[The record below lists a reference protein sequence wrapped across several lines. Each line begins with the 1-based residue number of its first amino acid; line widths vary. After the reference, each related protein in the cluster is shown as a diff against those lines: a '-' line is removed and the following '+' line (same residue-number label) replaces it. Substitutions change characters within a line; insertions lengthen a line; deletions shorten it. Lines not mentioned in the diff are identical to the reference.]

1 MLPPAERDPFRLPSR
16 LPFLVLGL
24 LVLAGA
30 SCGKNRVPPLPPN
43 AADRDTGAGSRTSTS
58 GTGAADPSFA
68 EAPGLEIRV
77 EPSLIQPGGSA
88 LLSWETRGAVEVRI
102 DQGIGVVD
110 PSGRI
115 KLFPE
120 ETTSYT
126 LSATGP
132 GGTVERLV
140 TIEVA
145 ADRTGAIGQEDLF
158 PAARGDEIP
167 LSVEPVFFGF
177 DSSALDARNRSTL
190 EANARWFS
198 QPENAH
204 LRFVLEG
211 HCDERGTDEY
221 NLALADKRAQVVRQ
235 FLADAGIDPVRM
247 TTIALGEER
256 PFDSGRS
263 EESWALNRRVHFVL
277 IQEQE

>member
-1 MLPPAERDPFRLPSR
+1 MLPPAERDPFKISSR
-16 LPFLVLGL
+16 LLFLVLGL

-30 SCGKNRVPPLPPN
+30 SCGRNRVPTLPPS
-43 AADRDTGAGSRTSTS
+43 AAGSAGSGADRN
-58 GTGAADPSFA
+58 GTGVAEPPVGSAPS
-68 EAPGLEIRV
+68 LEIQV
-77 EPSLIQPGGSA
+77 EPTVIQRGGSA
-88 LLSWETRGAVEVRI
+88 LLSWESRDAHEVRI

-120 ETTSYT
+120 ETTSYR
-126 LSATGP
+126 LIATGP
-132 GGTVERLV
+132 GGTVERSV
-140 TIEVA
+140 TIEVS
-145 ADRTGAIGQEDLF
+145 ADRSGAIHQEDLF

-167 LSVEPVFFGF
+167 PGVEPVFFGF
-177 DSSALDARNRSTL
+177 DSSAVDAQNRSIL

-204 LRFVLEG
+204 VRFVLEG

-235 FLADAGIDPVRM
+235 FLVDTGIDPGRM

-256 PFDSGRS
+256 PFDTGQS
-263 EESWALNRRVHFVL
+263 EESWALNRRVQFVL

>member
-1 MLPPAERDPFRLPSR
+1 MLPPAERDPFKIPRRL
-16 LPFLVLGL
+16 LIVVLGL

-30 SCGKNRVPPLPPN
+30 SCGRKRVPISPP
-43 AADRDTGAGSRTSTS
+43 AADAGSGTDRTGAD
-58 GTGAADPSFA
+58 GAAPAVAS
-68 EAPGLEIRV
+68 APGLEIQV
-77 EPSLIQPGGSA
+77 EPSVIPRGGSA
-88 LLSWETRGAVEVRI
+88 LLSWQSHGADEVRI
-102 DQGIGVVD
+102 DQGIGAVD

-120 ETTSYT
+120 ETTSYK

-132 GGTVERLV
+132 GGTVERSV
-140 TIEVA
+140 TIEVS
-145 ADRTGAIGQEDLF
+145 ADRSGAIDEEDLF
-158 PAARGDEIP
+158 PAARDDAIP
-167 LSVEPVFFGF
+167 LGVEPVFFGF
-177 DSSALDARNRSTL
+177 DSSALDAQNRSIL

-198 QPENAH
+198 QPGNAH

-221 NLALADKRAQVVRQ
+221 NLALADMRAQVVRR
-235 FLADAGIDPVRM
+235 FLVDAGIDPGRM

-256 PFDSGRS
+256 PFDTGRT
-263 EESWALNRRVHFVL
+263 EEAWASNRRVHFVL

>member
-1 MLPPAERDPFRLPSR
+1 MPALAERDPFKIPSR
-16 LPFLVLGL
+16 LLFLVLGL

-30 SCGKNRVPPLPPN
+30 SCGKKRVPILPPAAEN
-43 AADRDTGAGSRTSTS
+43 AGSGADRTGVDAGEPPVAS
-58 GTGAADPSFA
+58 
-68 EAPGLEIRV
+68 APGLEIQV
-77 EPSLIQPGGSA
+77 EPPVIRRGDSA
-88 LLSWETRGAVEVRI
+88 LLSWESRNAHEVRI

-120 ETTSYT
+120 ETTSYR

-132 GGTVERLV
+132 GGTVERLA
-140 TIEVA
+140 TIEVS
-145 ADRTGAIGQEDLF
+145 ADRTGAIRQEDLF
-158 PAARGDEIP
+158 PPAREDEIP
-167 LSVEPVFFGF
+167 LRVEPVFFGF
-177 DSSALDARNRSTL
+177 DSSVLDAQNMDTL

-198 QPENAH
+198 QPENAQV
-204 LRFVLEG
+204 RFVLEG

-221 NLALADKRAQVVRQ
+221 NLALADRRAQVVRQ
-235 FLADAGIDPVRM
+235 FLVDAGIGPDRM

-256 PFDSGRS
+256 PFDTGQS
-263 EESWALNRRVHFVL
+263 EEAWASNRRVHFVL

>member
-1 MLPPAERDPFRLPSR
+1 MPLLAERHPLTTPHRLP
-16 LPFLVLGL
+16 LLLLGL
-24 LVLAGA
+24 VILAGA
-30 SCGKNRVPPLPPN
+30 ACGRNRVPTLPPG
-43 AADRDTGAGSRTSTS
+43 AADRDAGTAKTR
-58 GTGAADPSFA
+58 TGAAEPAVAS
-68 EAPGLEIRV
+68 APILEISV
-77 EPSLIQPGGSA
+77 EPSLIQRGGSA
-88 LLSWETRGAVEVRI
+88 LLSWESRDADEVRI

-120 ETTSYT
+120 ETTSYR

-140 TIEVA
+140 TIEVS
-145 ADRTGAIGQEDLF
+145 ADRTGAIDQEDLL
-158 PAARGDEIP
+158 ASARDEKIP
-167 LSVEPVFFGF
+167 LTVEPVFFNF
-177 DSSALDARNRSTL
+177 DSNALDARNMATL
-190 EANARWFS
+190 EANYRWFS

-204 LRFVLEG
+204 VRFVLEG

-221 NLALADKRAQVVRQ
+221 NLALADRRAQVVRQ
-235 FLADAGIDPVRM
+235 FLVDAGIDPDRM

-256 PFDSGRS
+256 PFDTGQT
-263 EESWALNRRVHFVL
+263 EEAWAMNRRVHFVL

>member
-1 MLPPAERDPFRLPSR
+1 MLPPAERDPFKIPSR
-16 LPFLVLGL
+16 LLFLVLGL

-30 SCGKNRVPPLPPN
+30 SCGRKRVPIFPP
-43 AADRDTGAGSRTSTS
+43 AADDAGSGTDRT
-58 GTGAADPSFA
+58 GKDAAEPPVASAPS
-68 EAPGLEIRV
+68 LEIQV
-77 EPSLIQPGGSA
+77 EPSVIRRGGSA
-88 LLSWETRGAVEVRI
+88 LLSWKSRDAHEVRI

-120 ETTSYT
+120 ETTSYR

-140 TIEVA
+140 TIEVS
-145 ADRTGAIGQEDLF
+145 ADRTGAIRQEDLF
-158 PAARGDEIP
+158 PAARDDGIP

-177 DSSALDARNRSTL
+177 DSSAIDAPNMDTL
-190 EANARWFS
+190 EANARWLS
-198 QPENAH
+198 QPEHAH
-204 LRFVLEG
+204 VRFVLEG

-221 NLALADKRAQVVRQ
+221 NLALADRRAQVVRQ
-235 FLADAGIDPVRM
+235 YLVDAGIDPGRM

-256 PFDSGRS
+256 PFETGRS
-263 EESWALNRRVHFVL
+263 EESWTLNRRVHFVL
-277 IQEQE
+277 IREQE

>member
-1 MLPPAERDPFRLPSR
+1 MLPAAERDPFKISSPL
-16 LPFLVLGL
+16 LFLVLGL

-30 SCGKNRVPPLPPN
+30 SCGRERVPIFPP
-43 AADRDTGAGSRTSTS
+43 AAGDAGSGADRTGVD
-58 GTGAADPSFA
+58 AAEPPVAS
-68 EAPGLEIRV
+68 APGLEVQV
-77 EPSLIQPGGSA
+77 EPPVIRRGGSA
-88 LLSWETRGAVEVRI
+88 LLSWESRDAHEVRI

-120 ETTSYT
+120 ETTSYK

-140 TIEVA
+140 TIEVST
-145 ADRTGAIGQEDLF
+145 DRTGAISQEDLF
-158 PAARGDEIP
+158 PPVRDDEIP
-167 LSVEPVFFGF
+167 LGVEPVFFGF
-177 DSSALDARNRSTL
+177 DSSAIDAQNTSIL

-204 LRFVLEG
+204 VRFVLEG

-221 NLALADKRAQVVRQ
+221 NLALADRRAQVVRQ
-235 FLADAGIDPVRM
+235 FLVDAGIDRGRM

-256 PFDSGRS
+256 PFDTRQS
-263 EESWALNRRVHFVL
+263 EESWALNRRVQFVL

>member
-1 MLPPAERDPFRLPSR
+1 MPPLAERDPFNIPCRWL
-16 LPFLVLGL
+16 FLILGL

-30 SCGKNRVPPLPPN
+30 SCGRKRAPITPP
-43 AADRDTGAGSRTSTS
+43 AADDARS
-58 GTGAADPSFA
+58 GTGRTGTDAADPALAS
-68 EAPGLEIRV
+68 APSLEIHL
-77 EPSLIQPGGSA
+77 EPAVIRSGGSA
-88 LLSWETRGAVEVRI
+88 LLSWETRGADEVRI

-140 TIEVA
+140 TVEVS
-145 ADRTGAIGQEDLF
+145 ADRTGEISQEDLLP
-158 PAARGDEIP
+158 PARDDEIP
-167 LSVEPVFFGF
+167 LGVEPVFFGF
-177 DSSALDARNRSTL
+177 DSSALDAQSMDTL

-198 QPENAH
+198 QSENAQV
-204 LRFVLEG
+204 RFVLEG

-221 NLALADKRAQVVRQ
+221 NLALADRRTQVVRQ
-235 FLADAGIDPVRM
+235 FLVDAGIDRDRM

-256 PFDSGRS
+256 PFDTGQS
-263 EESWALNRRVHFVL
+263 EAAWALNRRVHFVL

>member
-1 MLPPAERDPFRLPSR
+1 MLPPAERDPFRFSSR
-16 LPFLVLGL
+16 LLFLVLGL

-30 SCGKNRVPPLPPN
+30 SCGRNRVPTLPP
-43 AADRDTGAGSRTSTS
+43 AAGSAGSGADRTGID
-58 GTGAADPSFA
+58 AAEPPVASAPS
-68 EAPGLEIRV
+68 LEIQV
-77 EPSLIQPGGSA
+77 EPPVIQRGGSA
-88 LLSWETRGAVEVRI
+88 LLSWESRDAHEVRI

-120 ETTSYT
+120 ETTSYRV
-126 LSATGP
+126 SATGP
-132 GGTVERLV
+132 GGTVERSV
-140 TIEVA
+140 TIEVS
-145 ADRTGAIGQEDLF
+145 ADRSGAIHQEDLF
-158 PAARGDEIP
+158 PAPRGDEVP

-177 DSSALDARNRSTL
+177 DSSAIDAQNMSIL

-204 LRFVLEG
+204 VRFVLEG

-221 NLALADKRAQVVRQ
+221 NLALADKRAQMVRQ
-235 FLADAGIDPVRM
+235 YLVDAGIDPGRM

-256 PFDSGRS
+256 PFDTGRS
-263 EESWALNRRVHFVL
+263 EESWALNRRVQFVL

>member
-1 MLPPAERDPFRLPSR
+1 MLPPAERDLFRFSSR
-16 LPFLVLGL
+16 LLFLVLGL
-24 LVLAGA
+24 LILAGA
-30 SCGKNRVPPLPPN
+30 SCGRNRVPPLPPS
-43 AADRDTGAGSRTSTS
+43 AADRGAGAGTS
-58 GTGAADPSFA
+58 GTGADAAEPAVAPAPS
-68 EAPGLEIRV
+68 LEIRV
-77 EPSLIQPGGSA
+77 EPSVIRKGGSA
-88 LLSWETRGAVEVRI
+88 LLSWETGGAREVRI

-120 ETTSYT
+120 ETTSYR

-140 TIEVA
+140 TIEVS
-145 ADRTGAIGQEDLF
+145 ADRSGAIDQEDLF

-177 DSSALDARNRSTL
+177 DSSALDAQNRSTL

-198 QPENAH
+198 QPENAQV
-204 LRFVLEG
+204 RFVLEG

-221 NLALADKRAQVVRQ
+221 NLALADKRSQVVRQ
-235 FLADAGIDPVRM
+235 FLVDAGIDPGRM

-256 PFDSGRS
+256 PFDTGQS

-277 IQEQE
+277 IREQE

>member
-1 MLPPAERDPFRLPSR
+1 MPLLAERHPLAIPYRL
-16 LPFLVLGL
+16 LFLLLGL

-30 SCGKNRVPPLPPN
+30 ACGRNRVPPLLPGG
-43 AADRDTGAGSRTSTS
+43 ADRGAGAGSGTAKT
-58 GTGAADPSFA
+58 GTGAAEPAVASAPS
-68 EAPGLEIRV
+68 LEIRV
-77 EPSLIQPGGSA
+77 EPSLIHRGGSA
-88 LLSWETRGAVEVRI
+88 LLSWESRDADEVRI

-120 ETTSYT
+120 ATTSYR
-126 LSATGP
+126 LSAAGP

-140 TIEVA
+140 TIEVS
-145 ADRTGAIGQEDLF
+145 ADRTGAIDQEDLLI
-158 PAARGDEIP
+158 PIRDEEIP
-167 LSVEPVFFGF
+167 LRVEPVFFSF
-177 DSSALDARNRSTL
+177 DSNALDAQNMATL

-198 QPENAH
+198 QPENAQA
-204 LRFVLEG
+204 RFVLEG

-235 FLADAGIDPVRM
+235 FLVDAGIDPDRM

-256 PFDSGRS
+256 PFDSGQTEAAWS
-263 EESWALNRRVHFVL
+263 LNRRVHFVL